1 MNEKVYGFRIKA
13 TGKGKKGE
21 GLSLEEEEAQVM
33 GGKKQYMHL
42 IEVKP
47 NRESKE
53 KREKEFIL
61 KCTYN

>member
-13 TGKGKKGE
+13 TGKAKKGK

-53 KREKEFIL
+53 KR
-61 KCTYN
+61 